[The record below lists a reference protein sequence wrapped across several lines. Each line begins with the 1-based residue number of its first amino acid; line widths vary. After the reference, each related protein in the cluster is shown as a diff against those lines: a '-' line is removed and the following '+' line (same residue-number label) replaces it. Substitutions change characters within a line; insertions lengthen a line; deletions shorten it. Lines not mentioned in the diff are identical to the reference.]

1 MNPQN
6 MFCSFCKIVIR
17 KSLIKV
23 KILVSLF
30 LKCKHGFQE
39 AIVAVDNS
47 RYIRRALDLICDS
60 LLDMLHS
67 GPNSEAKRHAAK
79 CLGKLGYALDQD
91 FKRYEILICLMF
103 ISLIYN
109 FE

>member
-1 MNPQN
+1 MAPIALREFTN
-6 MFCSFCKIVIR
+6 
-17 KSLIKV
+17 KSEHL
-23 KILVSLF
+23 SDF
-30 LKCKHGFQE
+30 DLKCEHGFQE

-91 FKRYEILICLMF
+91 FKRYET
-103 ISLIYN
+103 LIYLVYN
-109 FE
+109 F

>member
-1 MNPQN
+1 M
-6 MFCSFCKIVIR
+6 
-17 KSLIKV
+17 
-23 KILVSLF
+23 
-30 LKCKHGFQE
+30 
-39 AIVAVDNS
+39 DNS

-91 FKRYEILICLMF
+91 FKRYKIP
-103 ISLIYN
+103 LIYLKN
-109 FE
+109 IFLFINLLIVFKFVGKQC

>member
-1 MNPQN
+1 M
-6 MFCSFCKIVIR
+6 
-17 KSLIKV
+17 
-23 KILVSLF
+23 
-30 LKCKHGFQE
+30 
-39 AIVAVDNS
+39 AVDNS

-103 ISLIYN
+103 ICLIYN